1 MEKDINSDSWF
12 NRLKSGLSE
21 SSNKVVNGIS
31 SLFTDK
37 KLDNATLEELED
49 LLITFDLGVSA
60 ANQLTKNLAEKK
72 FDRAISEEDIRVSFA
87 NDIADI
93 LRPVAQP
100 ININTSLKPHVILVC
115 GVNGSGKT
123 TTIGKLAQQW
133 SEEGKKVCLAAG
145 DTFRAAAI
153 EQLQVWGQRTKVPVI
168 THPQGSDPAALAFD
182 AIAKCMEDQVDVL
195 LIDTAGRLQNR
206 SELMDELAKMVR
218 VIKKQIPDAPH
229 NSLLVLDGTVGQ
241 NAHSQ
246 VATFLEM
253 VNITGLVITKLDGS
267 ARGGVIIS
275 LAKEFQLPIH
285 AVGVG
290 ETAQDLHAF
299 DAEVFSKS
307 LLGLH

>member
-1 MEKDINSDSWF
+1 
-12 NRLKSGLSE
+12 
-21 SSNKVVNGIS
+21 
-31 SLFTDK
+31 
-37 KLDNATLEELED
+37 
-49 LLITFDLGVSA
+49 
-60 ANQLTKNLAEKK
+60 
-72 FDRAISEEDIRVSFA
+72 
-87 NDIADI
+87 
-93 LRPVAQP
+93 
-100 ININTSLKPHVILVC
+100 
-115 GVNGSGKT
+115 
-123 TTIGKLAQQW
+123 
-133 SEEGKKVCLAAG
+133 
-145 DTFRAAAI
+145 
-153 EQLQVWGQRTKVPVI
+153 
-168 THPQGSDPAALAFD
+168 
-182 AIAKCMEDQVDVL
+182 MEDQVDVL

-307 LLGLH
+307 LMGLH